1 MTYRAIEKLTK
12 AGIQFSETNPPHD
25 RRAILYCV
33 QCYEPIGEYDV
44 LYDNLDTHR
53 YCKECIKEFKRTTP
67 YHITDNVEVLFDNGA
82 TVQIKYTGGFY
93 PEIVVDR
100 ICHFN
105 KKGRFI
111 TLKRSGG
118 RSKRYYI

>member
-1 MTYRAIEKLTK
+1 MTYKAIEKLVK

-25 RRAILYCV
+25 RRAILYCR
-33 QCYEPIGEYDV
+33 QCCEPVGEYDV
-44 LYDNLDTHR
+44 LYDSLDTHY
-53 YCKECIKEFKRTTP
+53 YCKKCIKYFIREVP
-67 YHITDNVEVLFDNGA
+67 YNITDNIEVLFDNGA
-82 TVQIKYTGGFY
+82 SVQLKYTGGYY
-93 PEIVVDR
+93 PELVVDR

-111 TLKRSGG
+111 TIKRGY

>member
-1 MTYRAIEKLTK
+1 MTYRAIEKLVK

-25 RRAILYCV
+25 RRAILYCRK
-33 QCYEPIGEYDV
+33 CSDPIGEYDV
-44 LYDNLDTHR
+44 FYDSLDTHCF
-53 YCKECIKEFKRTTP
+53 CKKCIKDFIRETP
-67 YHITDNVEVLFDNGA
+67 YSVTDNIDVLFDNGA
-82 TVQIKYTGGFY
+82 TVQLKYTGGYY
-93 PEIVVDR
+93 PELVVDR

-111 TLKRSGG
+111 TIKHGH

>member
-12 AGIQFSETNPPHD
+12 AGIKFSETNPPHD
-25 RRAILYCV
+25 RRAILYCRK
-33 QCYEPIGEYDV
+33 CSKPIGEFDVFYDS
-44 LYDNLDTHR
+44 LDTHY
-53 YCKECIKEFKRTTP
+53 YCKKCIKKYAKETP
-67 YHITDNVEVLFDNGA
+67 YKITDNVEVLFDNGA

-118 RSKRYYI
+118 KSKRYYI